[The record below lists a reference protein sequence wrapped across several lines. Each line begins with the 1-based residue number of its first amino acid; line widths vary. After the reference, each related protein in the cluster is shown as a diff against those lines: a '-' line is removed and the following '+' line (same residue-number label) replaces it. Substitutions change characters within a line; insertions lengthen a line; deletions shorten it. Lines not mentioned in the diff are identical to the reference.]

1 MSRKIY
7 YMTTIPIQLNE
18 VDLGKIDY
26 LIKIGRYKNRSQA
39 LRFLI
44 QDRLSQET
52 IQFEFENIE
61 VEKKRQQ
68 IVEELLSLDVD
79 SFFFV

>member
-1 MSRKIY
+1 
-7 YMTTIPIQLNE
+7 MTTIPIQLNE

-26 LIKIGRYKNRSQA
+26 LIKIGRYKNCSQA

>member
-26 LIKIGRYKNRSQA
+26 LIKIGRYKNCSQA

-61 VEKKRQQ
+61 VEKSASK
-68 IVEELLSLDVD
+68 SLKNC
-79 SFFFV
+79 FP